1 MAGETKIKDADMI
14 RMVNA
19 GESQAAIAR
28 KYNVSGAAVC
38 KRLKELRGKTTH
50 AIVVSKIDSV
60 IEQKID
66 TWKQLEKINQRANV
80 LLDQA
85 EGDVQESAL
94 MMREIREQLKLQM
107 ELFKTMWDVRAAME
121 FQDTVMTV
129 IGKIDPEVRKK
140 ILSELNAKSAIRNAV
155 TFR

>member
-1 MAGETKIKDADMI
+1 MAGETKIIDCEML
-14 RMVNA
+14 RMVNNNKP
-19 GESQAAIAR
+19 QAEIAR
-28 KYNVSGAAVC
+28 HFGVSPSAVC
-38 KRLKELRGKTTH
+38 KRLRELRGKTTL
-50 AIVVSKIDSV
+50 AMVAGKISNVIDSKIN
-60 IEQKID
+60 
-66 TWKQLEKINQRANV
+66 TFLQLEKINKRANN

-140 ILSELNAKSAIRNAV
+140 ILTELNAKSAIRNAI

>member
-1 MAGETKIKDADMI
+1 MQKPKLNDAAMI
-14 RMVNA
+14 RMVDS
-19 GESQAAIAR
+19 GTSQAAIAR
-28 KYNVSGAAVC
+28 HFGCTPAAVS
-38 KRLKELRGKTTH
+38 KRLQELRGRTTH
-50 AIVVSKIDSV
+50 AMIAGKVDSIID
-60 IEQKID
+60 QKID
-66 TWKQLEKINQRANV
+66 TWTQLEKINKRAND

-85 EGDVQESAL
+85 KNDVQESAL

-140 ILSELNAKSAIRNAV
+140 ILTELNAKSAIRNAV

>member
-14 RMVNA
+14 RMVDA

-28 KYNVSGAAVC
+28 KYNVSGAAVS
-38 KRLKELRGKTTH
+38 KRLKELRGKSTH
-50 AIVVSKIDSV
+50 AIIADRIDDV
-60 IEQKID
+60 IDQKID
-66 TWKQLEKINQRANV
+66 TWAQLEKINKRAND

-94 MMREIREQLKLQM
+94 MMREVREQLKLQM

-129 IGKIDPEVRKK
+129 IGKIDPEIRKK
-140 ILSELNAKSAIRNAV
+140 ILTELNAKSAIRNAV